1 MSSAFMNTYH
11 RLPVTF
17 ESGEGAIL
25 TDVNGNQYIDW
36 TSGIAVNCLGHNY
49 PPLVNAI
56 SAQAAKLLHT
66 SNYFESDISNA
77 FAEKLCAVSKM
88 NKVFLCNSGAEAN
101 ECAIKIARKYSFK
114 KYGEGRHTIV
124 TLLGGFHGRTI
135 TTLSATGQEKFH
147 VNFGPWT
154 QGFSFI
160 PPQALP
166 PSPLVS
172 EERSIPANADAL
184 DAALD
189 SKTAALMLEPI
200 QGESGVIPLDGAFVK
215 RAAELCAERDIL
227 LIFDEVQSGVG
238 RTGKFFAHE
247 HFGVRADIATLAK
260 GLAGGIPIGAALA
273 NEKTADVLETG
284 DHGSTFGGNPLA
296 AAAGLVV
303 LDKIGNDNFL
313 SQINELGNQLMDGL
327 QALDK
332 KKILS
337 VRGKG
342 LMIACDIP
350 LDAWDVLVKLIS
362 LAKTETEGLL
372 LLSAGAKTLRF
383 LPPYIISKEEIDR
396 GLRLLDRVLK

>member
-1 MSSAFMNTYH
+1 MNTYH

-17 ESGEGAIL
+17 TSGEGTIL
-25 TDVNGNQYIDW
+25 SDTNGNQYIDW

-114 KYGEGRHTIV
+114 KYGEGRHKIV
-124 TLLGGFHGRTI
+124 TLLGSFHGRTI

-154 QGFSFI
+154 PGFAFF
-160 PPQALP
+160 PVNDNAAL
-166 PSPLVS
+166 
-172 EERSIPANADAL
+172 E
-184 DAALD
+184 AALD

-200 QGESGVIPLDGAFVK
+200 QGESGVILLDEAFVK

-227 LIFDEVQSGVG
+227 LIFDEVQSGAG

-260 GLAGGIPIGAALA
+260 GLAGGIPIGATLA
-273 NEKTADVLETG
+273 NEKTCDVLESG
-284 DHGSTFGGNPLA
+284 DHGSTFGGNALA

-303 LDKIGNDNFL
+303 LDKIGNDAFL
-313 SQINELGNQLMDGL
+313 SHITELGNHLVAGL
-327 QALDK
+327 RSLDN

-342 LMIACDIP
+342 LMIACDIT
-350 LDAWDVLVKLIS
+350 LDAWDVLLKLIS
-362 LAKTETEGLL
+362 LAKTEKEGLL
-372 LLSAGAKTLRF
+372 LLSAGPKTLRF
-383 LPPYIISKEEIDR
+383 LPPYTISKQEIDR
-396 GLRLLDRVLK
+396 GLRLLDMVLR